1 MAYKR
6 KTHDEYEIWGN
17 WGYGWD
23 FVCTAE
29 GINEEARRDSREL
42 LKCYREN
49 EPMATFRV
57 RKFRRANGECTA

>member
-1 MAYKR
+1 MAYER

-29 GINEEARRDSREL
+29 GINAEAREDATAL

-49 EPMATFRV
+49 EPTALFRI
-57 RKFRRANGECTA
+57 KKRRVNNG